1 MDLVE
6 QRVQYEVP
14 NCFDGEVVYGDKLLV
29 NRKRRCIVLARN
41 LKLYEFCKKQLVNSI
56 DLSKTCLKKVGK
68 NVQDYKGPK
77 GKWFKSIGTRSG
89 ESFGSTV
96 KPMGLMETSELQ
108 NSVLLEEKTIANVN
122 ITFGKYVYRNFDINK
137 VYLLI
142 HCWDKLV
149 VVDLPDYSFITE
161 NEGVKSFRIVH
172 GKGKFEAMLEIQFEN
187 GESQCTDFQK
197 HEKLVNRTSPCNIAS
212 DRNSLKQ
219 LLERAR
225 CSQAEL
231 QLHKSITQKEF
242 DVLRDEKTFGCNYI
256 RSDQLEEK
264 HMISRCGDIWLRFVT
279 NDTMVFGVPLVN
291 NCSSNSLT
299 ILKNLKPILKIN
311 DSSVE
316 NIIYKYRLYQL
327 QLFFEDLDT
336 METFFQ
342 IEDEELRTAAQP
354 WVNCELPQLL
364 PASFAVLLI
373 GIKTSQILLVE
384 DCPLLLYFE
393 VEKDLPRRHGHHM
406 KTVIYE
412 QHLFLKSL
420 KISHILLN
428 RGKHELNFSSP
439 SCHQDFL
446 ATAFINKEATL
457 RIQFASVPNASI
469 FEQLIAEKFN
479 FNKVERKLTPHGYK
493 ANNENASKS
502 EQVEDKLIRKPF
514 VLSIFFN
521 KDPTSLWFG
530 SMILQTIS
538 DVEDIQTWK
547 LYLYNKEKTFVC
559 LKLLFNELMMVNCQI
574 KHMEYFDKTHDTT
587 DSSFL
592 KIKNALIGE
601 YESLKHLNDRTDA
614 GEKKKMFEKLMKAQ
628 INSDILVTSVT

>member
-14 NCFDGEVVYGDKLLV
+14 NCFDDEVVYGDKLLV

-41 LKLYEFCKKQLVNSI
+41 LKLYEFCQKQLVNSI
-56 DLSKTCLKKVGK
+56 DLSETCLKK
-68 NVQDYKGPK
+68 
-77 GKWFKSIGTRSG
+77 
-89 ESFGSTV
+89 
-96 KPMGLMETSELQ
+96 
-108 NSVLLEEKTIANVN
+108 
-122 ITFGKYVYRNFDINK
+122 
-137 VYLLI
+137 
-142 HCWDKLV
+142 
-149 VVDLPDYSFITE
+149 
-161 NEGVKSFRIVH
+161 
-172 GKGKFEAMLEIQFEN
+172 
-187 GESQCTDFQK
+187 
-197 HEKLVNRTSPCNIAS
+197 
-212 DRNSLKQ
+212 
-219 LLERAR
+219 
-225 CSQAEL
+225 
-231 QLHKSITQKEF
+231 
-242 DVLRDEKTFGCNYI
+242 
-256 RSDQLEEK
+256 
-264 HMISRCGDIWLRFVT
+264 
-279 NDTMVFGVPLVN
+279 
-291 NCSSNSLT
+291 
-299 ILKNLKPILKIN
+299 
-311 DSSVE
+311 
-316 NIIYKYRLYQL
+316 
-327 QLFFEDLDT
+327 
-336 METFFQ
+336 

-384 DCPLLLYFE
+384 NCPLLLYFE
-393 VEKDLPRRHGHHM
+393 VEKELPRRHDHHM

-428 RGKHELNFSSP
+428 RAKHELNFSST
-439 SCHQDFL
+439 SFHQDFL

-469 FEQLIAEKFN
+469 FEQLIAEQFN

-493 ANNENASKS
+493 ANNENASES
-502 EQVEDKLIRKPF
+502 EQVKDKLIRKPF

-592 KIKNALIGE
+592 RIKNALIGE

-614 GEKKKMFEKLMKAQ
+614 DEKKKMFEKLMKAQ

>member
-14 NCFDGEVVYGDKLLV
+14 NCFDDEVVYGDKLLV

-41 LKLYEFCKKQLVNSI
+41 LKLYEFCQKQLVNSI
-56 DLSKTCLKKVGK
+56 DLSETCLKKVGK

-77 GKWFKSIGTRSG
+77 GKWFKSVGTRSG

-108 NSVLLEEKTIANVN
+108 NSVLLEEKPIANVN
-122 ITFGKYVYRNFDINK
+122 ITFGKYVYRNFDVNK

-161 NEGVKSFRIVH
+161 NEGVQSFRIVH
-172 GKGKFEAMLEIQFEN
+172 GKGKFEAMLEMQFEN
-187 GESQCTDFQK
+187 GETQCTDFQR

-212 DRNSLKQ
+212 DRTSLKQ

-279 NDTMVFGVPLVN
+279 NDTMVFGVPL
-291 NCSSNSLT
+291 
-299 ILKNLKPILKIN
+299 
-311 DSSVE
+311 
-316 NIIYKYRLYQL
+316 
-327 QLFFEDLDT
+327 
-336 METFFQ
+336 

-384 DCPLLLYFE
+384 NCPLLLYFE
-393 VEKDLPRRHGHHM
+393 VEKELPRRHDHHM

-428 RGKHELNFSSP
+428 RAKHELNFSST
-439 SCHQDFL
+439 SFHQDFL

-469 FEQLIAEKFN
+469 FEQLIAEQFN

-493 ANNENASKS
+493 ANNENASES
-502 EQVEDKLIRKPF
+502 EQVKDKLIRKPF

-592 KIKNALIGE
+592 RIKNALIGE

-614 GEKKKMFEKLMKAQ
+614 DEKKKMFEKLMKAQ